1 MGIWDNLGKVAVGL
15 GKELGKTTMQ
25 KVEEMKAY
33 NDDLY
38 GRSESELKS
47 IYVSAKRSK
56 NHMLAGAAS
65 AALKRDYDYSDFQVS
80 LLLED

>member
-1 MGIWDNLGKVAVGL
+1 
-15 GKELGKTTMQ
+15 
-25 KVEEMKAY
+25 MKAY

-47 IYVSAKRSK
+47 IYVSVKRSK